1 METEK
6 QPQKPGQALKKA
18 KAQARM
24 LILVAAGLSLI
35 ASGARVITAA
45 ALIMVAV
52 FGSFILADDPTT
64 KQFGLGLAF
73 AIAIDATLIRCV
85 LVPTIMVIFGMANW
99 WLPSWLDRILPRVGI
114 EGRAFLEKLDSEQ
127 AALRELGNE
136 DLQEL
141 LELRLPG

>member
-73 AIAIDATLIRCV
+73 AIAIDMMPIGPAPVMRTSS
-85 LVPTIMVIFGMANW
+85 PTKSNDKAVWPA
-99 WLPSWLDRILPRVGI
+99 LPRGSKMAATSSGMSSGI
-114 EGRAFLEKLDSEQ
+114 GTTFSIGKDRSSAKAPGR
-127 AALRELGNE
+127 
-136 DLQEL
+136 
-141 LELRLPG
+141 